1 MSATRTCSAG
11 HRYDAG
17 DSDAACPICA
27 AQQNQQTLAESAN
40 HHADPAPTA
49 AFAPSE
55 NDVTADFS
63 AAIAQKN
70 RAEPMVESPP
80 PPGQTAA
87 SEATAVFQAPS
98 QASSAA
104 DNLRTR
110 IESSGASGTTWS
122 APDSADR
129 IAGYEILDV
138 LGQGGMGIVYKA
150 RQPRLNRL
158 VALKMI
164 LAGPHAGREQLARF
178 QTEAKAV
185 ASLHH
190 PNIVQIH
197 EVGEYSGRQFLALEF
212 VDGAPL
218 DKLLAGKPQDP
229 YQSARLVATLCYAVQ
244 AAHDHGIIHRDLK
257 PANILIQKTG
267 TTTTGSRRAG
277 ETVQTRSLRK
287 ESTLLDPH
295 GSAWGIPKITD
306 FGLAKRMEEQDG
318 NTVTGA
324 IMGTPSYMAP
334 EQATGKTDLIG
345 PAVDIYALG
354 AILYEMLTGRPPF
367 AGVTPLE
374 TLRQVQTQDP
384 VPPTRLQPRLPRDL
398 ETICLKALQ
407 KEPRQRYLSA
417 AEMGQDLER
426 FLAGE
431 PIHARPVSVWVH
443 AWKWTKRR
451 PAAAA
456 LIAVSALAI
465 VVVVGI
471 ILWSNAQLRASNVRL
486 EAARKR
492 AALNYERSRKAV
504 DELLRAV
511 SNELEDAPLMEA
523 TRRRLL
529 EKALGFYEEFLRE
542 KGDDPGLQLELA
554 RTCGQVGDIY
564 RFLGN
569 LAKSREHYDRMFA
582 LAEQL
587 PEPLRNTPDFL
598 ADLATAYVGRAL
610 VHKALDEV
618 EPAAEDA
625 REGLRLQQKAA
636 ELSGHSEPSENALAR
651 CYYFLGVVL
660 AAMPGKQDEAEQAY
674 REALRL
680 QRSGSEREQGF
691 EERRQLA
698 RTLNNLGLLLART
711 KRPTEAFA
719 AFEEARKLQRELVAS
734 PATRPAYRRELARTC
749 NNIAVLLQADPRR
762 LPEAEAAFAEV
773 RELLQGLVRDFPSV
787 PDYRNDLGMCLANQ
801 AMLMRSL
808 RRFDE
813 ALAFFDQALQ
823 VQRDLIREFPETAD
837 YRQRLAR
844 SLLSLG
850 NSYRDLRRYGDAET
864 AYREAIALYDALL
877 AENRSPEYLNG
888 SAMVH
893 YGLGRLSGNRL
904 VPLPFAECCNHSALT
919 LIVGLHDLESRT
931 HLHRAVEL
939 QQEAVRLQANN
950 TAYRND
956 LNNYLLG
963 LIQALLGVLDHAS
976 AARYAR
982 QLHELQ
988 PDDAFQAFRAAY
1000 WLARCVSVAEEA
1012 RQNDVDSS
1020 SSSSTEAYA
1029 EEAVQLLR
1037 KAIERGFKDAPSL
1050 ERPPFDVLHER
1061 PDFQKILRQL
1071 KETKTPTIAA
1081 ERTGISW
1088 LI

>member
-1 MSATRTCSAG
+1 
-11 HRYDAG
+11 
-17 DSDAACPICA
+17 
-27 AQQNQQTLAESAN
+27 
-40 HHADPAPTA
+40 
-49 AFAPSE
+49 
-55 NDVTADFS
+55 
-63 AAIAQKN
+63 
-70 RAEPMVESPP
+70 
-80 PPGQTAA
+80 
-87 SEATAVFQAPS
+87 
-98 QASSAA
+98 
-104 DNLRTR
+104 LRTR
-110 IESSGASGTTWS
+110 IESGGESGSAWS
-122 APDSADR
+122 AAESADR

-164 LAGPHAGREQLARF
+164 LAGPHAGREHLARF

-185 ASLHH
+185 ASLQH

-197 EVGEYSGRQFLALEF
+197 EVGEYNGRHFLALEF

-218 DKLLAGKPQDP
+218 DKILGGKPQDP
-229 YQSARLVATLCYAVQ
+229 YQSARLVATLAYAVQ

-257 PANILIQKTG
+257 PANILIQKVG
-267 TTTTGSRRAG
+267 ATTSGPRRPA
-277 ETVQTRSLRK
+277 ETVQTRLLRK

-334 EQATGKTDLIG
+334 EQATGKTDQVG
-345 PAVDIYALG
+345 PAVDVYALG

-367 AGVTPLE
+367 AGVTPLD
-374 TLRQVQTQDP
+374 TLRQVQSQDP

-407 KEPRQRYLSA
+407 KEPRQRYSSA
-417 AEMGQDLER
+417 ADLGQDLER

-431 PIHARPVSVWVH
+431 PIHARPVSLWIH
-443 AWKWTKRR
+443 AWKWAKRR

-456 LIAVSALAI
+456 LIGVSVLAAFT
-465 VVVVGI
+465 VVAI

-486 EAARKR
+486 EAARRR

-511 SNELEDAPLMEA
+511 SNELEDAPLMEG

-529 EKALGFYEEFLRE
+529 EKALSFYEEFLRE

-564 RFLGN
+564 RFLGD
-569 LAKSREHYDRMFA
+569 LPKSREHYTRMFA
-582 LAEQL
+582 LAEEL
-587 PEPLRNTPDFL
+587 PGPLRESPEFL
-598 ADLATAYVGRAL
+598 SDLASAHVGRAL
-610 VHKALDEV
+610 VHKALDEL
-618 EPAAEDA
+618 EPAAADA
-625 REGLRLQQKAA
+625 REALRLQQQAS
-636 ELSGHSEPSENALAR
+636 ELTGNSEESQAALAR

-660 AAMPGKQDEAEQAY
+660 AALPSAGDEAEAAY

-680 QRSGSEREQGF
+680 QRTIADARAGF

-711 KRPTEAFA
+711 KKPTEAFA
-719 AFEEARKLQRELVAS
+719 VFDEARQLQRQLVAS

-749 NNIAVLLQADPRR
+749 NNIAVLLQSDPRR

-773 RELLQGLVRDFPSV
+773 QELLQGLVRDFPGV

-808 RRFDE
+808 RRYDE
-813 ALAFFDQALQ
+813 ALAFFTQALK
-823 VQRDLIREFPETAD
+823 VQRELVREFPETAD

-850 NSYRDLRRYGDAET
+850 NYHRDLRRYGEAEG
-864 AYREAIALYDALL
+864 AYREAIAIYQALL

-893 YGLGRLSGNRL
+893 YGLGRLNPDRL
-904 VPLPFAECCNHSALT
+904 VPLPSFSSTDHSAVSLA
-919 LIVGLHDLESRT
+919 LGLLDAESRM
-931 HLHRAVEL
+931 HLRRAVEL
-939 QQEAVRLQANN
+939 QREATRLNPASA
-950 TAYRND
+950 AYRQD

-963 LIQALLGVLDHAS
+963 LIQAHLAVLDHAS
-976 AARYAR
+976 AAQCA
-982 QLHELQ
+982 QELGELR
-988 PDDAFQAFRAAY
+988 PEDPIQAFRAAY
-1000 WLARCVSVAEEA
+1000 WLARCVSVAEDA
-1012 RQNDVDSS
+1012 RQNGIDSGS
-1020 SSSSTEAYA
+1020 ESPAESYA
-1029 EEAVQLLR
+1029 EQAVKLLRHAVQ
-1037 KAIERGFKDAPSL
+1037 RGFKDAGSL
-1050 ERPPFDVLHER
+1050 EKAPFDVLRDR
-1061 PDFQKILRQL
+1061 PDFRKLLREL
-1071 KETKTPTIAA
+1071 KETTTRTIASA
-1081 ERTGISW
+1081 
-1088 LI
+1088 